1 MSEPVML
8 KAKDWKTFQE
18 SGLLWWTNRM
28 LHLFGWAIV
37 LVQEKDGSISSAY
50 PARCAFR
57 GFAQDQEEEG
67 FIRLTGYLDREHNE
81 LMREAL
87 GESLSANE
95 LRRKGP

>member
-1 MSEPVML
+1 MSGPTML
-8 KAKDWKTFQE
+8 NAKDWKTFHD

-57 GFAQDQEEEG
+57 GFDEESEEEG
-67 FIRLTGYLDREHNE
+67 FIKLTGYLDNNHNE

-87 GESLSANE
+87 GEVLKPDE
-95 LRRKGP
+95 P